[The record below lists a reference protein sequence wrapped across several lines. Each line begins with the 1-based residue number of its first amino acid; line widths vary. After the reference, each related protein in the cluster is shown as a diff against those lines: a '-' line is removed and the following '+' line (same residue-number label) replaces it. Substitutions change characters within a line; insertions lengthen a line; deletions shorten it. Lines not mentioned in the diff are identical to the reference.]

1 MIELFQQYQALL
13 LLCGIALISLY
24 GCRYIC
30 LPLFKKVAIHSKGKF
45 DDLLVE
51 HRAVERFA
59 HIVPAIILYKG
70 LPTVLSDSPNLFQVL
85 ITLNN
90 IYFIIVGFLVYDSC
104 LRALADLILL
114 NPKKQGLPIQGVRQ
128 AGLLLGFII
137 CTILVVSQIT
147 NKSPVIL
154 LSGLGALA
162 AVFMLVFKDSILGFA
177 AGVQIALL
185 DLVRTGDWIEIPKEN
200 VNGTVDYVS
209 LTSIRIQNWDN
220 TTSILPAYTIV
231 STTFKNWRRMQD
243 SGRRCLQRTMLI
255 DSRTFGYLTDEQ
267 IEALKADKTVLAM
280 LGSKIEKLSA
290 KDHAIN
296 MQLFRKFASVY
307 IRSLDKVDP
316 QKTLFVREL
325 NSTGFG
331 IPLEIYLFT
340 TETAWADFE
349 NFGSDIVDYL
359 MSKLP
364 LFGLKIY
371 QRS

>member
-1 MIELFQQYQALL
+1 MIELFQEYQALL
-13 LLCGIALISLY
+13 LLFGIAIISLY
-24 GCRYIC
+24 VCRYIC
-30 LPLFKKVAIHSKGKF
+30 LPLFKKMAKRSKGKF

-51 HRAVERFA
+51 HHTIERFA
-59 HIVPAIILYKG
+59 HIVPAVIIYRG
-70 LPTVLSDSPNLFQVL
+70 LPSVLSSSPDLFQVL

-90 IYFIIVGFLVYDSC
+90 IYFIVVGFLVYDSF
-104 LRALADLILL
+104 LRALADTILL
-114 NPKKQGLPIQGVRQ
+114 NPKKQGLPIHGVRQ
-128 AGLLLGFII
+128 AGLLIGFLV
-137 CTILVVSQIT
+137 CSILVVSQIT

-162 AVFMLVFKDSILGFA
+162 AVFMLVFKDSLLGFA

-200 VNGTVDYVS
+200 VNGTVDFVS

-231 STTFKNWRRMQD
+231 STTFKNWRHMQD
-243 SGRRCLQRTMLI
+243 SGRRCLQRTILI
-255 DSRTFGYLTDEQ
+255 DGRTFGYLTDSQ
-267 IEALKADKTVLAM
+267 IEAIKADKTVLAM
-280 LGSKIEKLSA
+280 LGHKIEKVTA
-290 KDHAIN
+290 KNQPIN
-296 MQLFRKFASVY
+296 MQLFREFAATY

-325 NSTGFG
+325 NSTGYG

-340 TETAWADFE
+340 TETTWANFE
-349 NFGSDIVDYL
+349 TFGSDIIDFL